1 MYKWITGG
9 TANKDFIG
17 LRKIESW
24 FNFSCSMTGKKPAI
38 HTAHAASLFEQPAR
52 LPICWVEGIKTKT

>member
-24 FNFSCSMTGKKPAI
+24 FNFSCSLTGKNILHMPPAFSN
-38 HTAHAASLFEQPAR
+38 SLPDYPYAGW
-52 LPICWVEGIKTKT
+52 WVSKQSHEK

>member
-9 TANKDFIG
+9 TTNKDFIG

-38 HTAHAASLFEQPAR
+38 HTAHAASLFEQPA
-52 LPICWVEGIKTKT
+52 